1 MTLYCYTFMHR
12 ITAAA
17 GPGCIQAGPGFVVL
31 LFFFM
36 ARLKAFK
43 ALGAC
48 HPCNYTLNTFK
59 RLLKA
64 SRRLLAA
71 VIELYHTTARPDQY
85 NKRMLQHS
93 RLFPGFLCC
102 LVFVLYHHTRRPG
115 RPSMVLYN
123 IVTYGHMNIYNI
135 DILRRILS
143 ILLTFFRSKKLLG
156 VCPKTAF

>member
-1 MTLYCYTFMHR
+1 MTLFYNIFMHR

-17 GPGCIQAGPGFVVL
+17 GPESIQAGPGFVVL

-43 ALGAC
+43 ALGAKI
-48 HPCNYTLNTFK
+48 YTLNTFK

-71 VIELYHTTARPDQY
+71 VIELYHTTARPDPD

-102 LVFVLYHHTRRPG
+102 LVFCAMPSYQAPRPAF
-115 RPSMVLYN
+115 
-123 IVTYGHMNIYNI
+123 YGAI
-135 DILRRILS
+135 
-143 ILLTFFRSKKLLG
+143 
-156 VCPKTAF
+156 

>member
-17 GPGCIQAGPGFVVL
+17 GPESIQAGPGFVVL

-71 VIELYHTTARPDQY
+71 VIELYQTTARPDPD

-93 RLFPGFLCC
+93 RLFPGLLCC
-102 LVFVLYHHTRRPG
+102 LVLCAPCTMHHHTRRPG
-115 RPSMVLYN
+115 RPSMGAIKHCY
-123 IVTYGHMNIYNI
+123 I
-135 DILRRILS
+135 
-143 ILLTFFRSKKLLG
+143 
-156 VCPKTAF
+156 

>member
-17 GPGCIQAGPGFVVL
+17 GPESIQAGPGFVVL

-43 ALGAC
+43 TLGAC

-71 VIELYHTTARPDQY
+71 VIELYQTTARPDPDD
-85 NKRMLQHS
+85 KRMLQHL
-93 RLFPGFLCC
+93 RRFPGFLCC
-102 LVFVLYHHTRRPG
+102 LVFVLYHHTRHPG

-123 IVTYGHMNIYNI
+123 IITYGHMNIYNI
-135 DILRRILS
+135 DFVRQNCQFDIFHTKI
-143 ILLTFFRSKKLLG
+143 
-156 VCPKTAF
+156 

>member
-1 MTLYCYTFMHR
+1 MTLLYNVFMHR

-36 ARLKAFK
+36 ARFKAFK

-64 SRRLLAA
+64 SRSLLAA
-71 VIELYHTTARPDQY
+71 VIELYHKTAARIQIT
-85 NKRMLQHS
+85 NE
-93 RLFPGFLCC
+93 CC
-102 LVFVLYHHTRRPG
+102 STCDGSGAFVLSFFQLCIRAVYHMG
-115 RPSMVLYN
+115 RKK
-123 IVTYGHMNIYNI
+123 
-135 DILRRILS
+135 
-143 ILLTFFRSKKLLG
+143 SKQS
-156 VCPKTAF
+156 

>member
-17 GPGCIQAGPGFVVL
+17 GPESIQAGPGFVVL

-64 SRRLLAA
+64 SRRFLAA
-71 VIELYHTTARPDQY
+71 VIELYQTTARPDPD

-123 IVTYGHMNIYNI
+123 IVTYDHMSIYNI
-135 DILRRILS
+135 DFVRRKLS
-143 ILLTFFRSKKLLG
+143 IDIFCRKNLG
-156 VCPKTAF
+156 CVSDFSF

>member
-1 MTLYCYTFMHR
+1 MTFYCYTFMHR

-64 SRRLLAA
+64 SRRFLTA
-71 VIELYHTTARPDQY
+71 VIELYHTTARPDPD

-102 LVFVLYHHTRRPG
+102 LVLCAPCTKHHQTRHPG
-115 RPSMVLYN
+115 RPSMGL
-123 IVTYGHMNIYNI
+123 
-135 DILRRILS
+135 
-143 ILLTFFRSKKLLG
+143 
-156 VCPKTAF
+156 